1 MYIGRILCSC
11 EIVPK
16 ELVNRQLSILLL
28 QWNHRLNYEVE
39 ITTEL
44 TSLQFV
50 DLLIKLNRRENQNAT
65 KERKRDTKKKIVKDN
80 IIYIYIIRNH
90 RLSFCCTFQNFN
102 ALAWTR
108 NLYVNTC
115 FPWYNIGYF
124 SKQIWS
130 VGNVHFTNSQ
140 VGRDK

>member
-1 MYIGRILCSC
+1 MKFNVDNTEIVLGYALHCIGRILCSC

-50 DLLIKLNRRENQNAT
+50 DLLIMLNRCENQNTT
-65 KERKRDTKKKIVKDN
+65 KERKRDTKKKKCE
-80 IIYIYIIRNH
+80 R
-90 RLSFCCTFQNFN
+90 
-102 ALAWTR
+102 
-108 NLYVNTC
+108 
-115 FPWYNIGYF
+115 
-124 SKQIWS
+124 
-130 VGNVHFTNSQ
+130 
-140 VGRDK
+140 